1 MRGKGLG
8 PDVRRKGEGGEDMEL
23 GGEERG
29 GGRMERGERREER
42 KRRKEMTEEGY
53 QKGEGKRREDKE
65 RGGRREEG
73 ERRCENW
80 LRSSARAHARTR
92 VCACLCGGC
101 AVSVSAECIRFAR
114 FARSRACVV
123 KMVETNCLL

>member
-8 PDVRRKGEGGEDMEL
+8 PDVRRTGEGGEDMEL

-53 QKGEGKRREDKE
+53 LKGVGKRRRRRREE
-65 RGGRREEG
+65 GGGRREREDVRTG
-73 ERRCENW
+73 CVRVR
-80 LRSSARAHARTR
+80 ARTR
-92 VCACLCGGC
+92 A
-101 AVSVSAECIRFAR
+101 
-114 FARSRACVV
+114 RACVRAFV
-123 KMVETNCLL
+123 GAAQSA

>member
-1 MRGKGLG
+1 
-8 PDVRRKGEGGEDMEL
+8 MEK
-23 GGEERG
+23 
-29 GGRMERGERREER
+29 GERREER